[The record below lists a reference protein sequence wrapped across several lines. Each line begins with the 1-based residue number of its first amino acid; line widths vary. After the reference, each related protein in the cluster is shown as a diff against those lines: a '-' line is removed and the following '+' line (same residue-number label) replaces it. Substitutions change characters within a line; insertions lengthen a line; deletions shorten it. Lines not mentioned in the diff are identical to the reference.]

1 MAQRFHRKQDEET
14 TYWLSYSDMMA
25 GLLLAFVL
33 IISLTV
39 LHSKVQYDLKQNE
52 LLGKEQEL
60 MLQTDALRE
69 EQETVRTQQA
79 LLDQAQAQLD
89 LQASALADQEDKLLS
104 QEEKLRQQNELL
116 RELQKLMDSQQ
127 EKLDRIIGV
136 RSELIEALKEEFDD
150 SNLHISVDESTGAI
164 TFDSTIL
171 FEYNRDELKETGEA
185 FLGEFFPRY
194 VKILMGPEYREYVSE
209 IIIEGHTDTS
219 GNYMFNLDLSQKRA
233 FSVAEYCLS
242 DNNDILTKD
251 ETEALRSVVSTSG
264 RSWSDPVYNPDGSVN
279 MEASRR
285 VEVLFRLKD
294 EEMIREMIEI
304 LNSGQES
311 EGE

>member
-242 DNNDILTKD
+242 DNNDILTKE

-311 EGE
+311 EGQ

>member
-171 FEYNRDELKETGEA
+171 FEYNKDELKETGEA

-242 DNNDILTKD
+242 DNNDILTKE

>member
-311 EGE
+311 EGQ

>member
-171 FEYNRDELKETGEA
+171 FEYNKDELKETGEA

-311 EGE
+311 EGQ

>member
-219 GNYMFNLDLSQKRA
+219 GNYMFNRDLSQKRA

-242 DNNDILTKD
+242 DNNDILTKE

>member
-171 FEYNRDELKETGEA
+171 FEYNKDELKETGEA

>member
-171 FEYNRDELKETGEA
+171 FEYNKDELKETGEA

-264 RSWSDPVYNPDGSVN
+264 RSWSDPVYNSDGSVN

>member
-104 QEEKLRQQNELL
+104 QE
-116 RELQKLMDSQQ
+116 
-127 EKLDRIIGV
+127 
-136 RSELIEALKEEFDD
+136 
-150 SNLHISVDESTGAI
+150 
-164 TFDSTIL
+164 
-171 FEYNRDELKETGEA
+171 
-185 FLGEFFPRY
+185 
-194 VKILMGPEYREYVSE
+194 
-209 IIIEGHTDTS
+209 
-219 GNYMFNLDLSQKRA
+219 
-233 FSVAEYCLS
+233 
-242 DNNDILTKD
+242 DI
-251 ETEALRSVVSTSG
+251 A
-264 RSWSDPVYNPDGSVN
+264 
-279 MEASRR
+279 
-285 VEVLFRLKD
+285 
-294 EEMIREMIEI
+294 
-304 LNSGQES
+304 
-311 EGE
+311 